1 MSGLELVGI
10 ILGAFPL
17 AISGMEHYEETKKVL
32 GTFFKVSRIWRPVR
46 DEGSPMISDTA
57 SPPQGPRQT
66 ERLPAQIST

>member
-32 GTFFKVSRIWRPVR
+32 GTFIKVSRTWKPVQN
-46 DEGSPMISDTA
+46 EGSLIPSDTTG
-57 SPPQGPRQT
+57 PPQGPRQS
-66 ERLPAQIST
+66 ERLPAQIQT

>member
-32 GTFFKVSRIWRPVR
+32 GTFFKVSWH
-46 DEGSPMISDTA
+46 GGFSCA
-57 SPPQGPRQT
+57 G
-66 ERLPAQIST
+66 

>member
-32 GTFFKVSRIWRPVR
+32 GTFIKVGKSNV
-46 DEGSPMISDTA
+46 ETC
-57 SPPQGPRQT
+57 T
-66 ERLPAQIST
+66 K